1 MPSFP
6 PDVEL
11 ARLAIV
17 KRARPFWRMDYTEN
31 MRHAGCD
38 MNLALANSQIT
49 APITWHL
56 MVESLADG
64 QVAAWVA
71 ELPDSR
77 VVAASRE
84 AAIAQLEPLV
94 DKRIASI
101 DAVEFQ
107 PQLNSLTAT
116 EHPAL
121 KFIGIFEN
129 DPDFADIL
137 ADMRAE
143 RELTDDNPAY
153 T

>member
-1 MPSFP
+1 
-6 PDVEL
+6 
-11 ARLAIV
+11 
-17 KRARPFWRMDYTEN
+17 
-31 MRHAGCD
+31 
-38 MNLALANSQIT
+38 MNLPIASVKAS
-49 APITWHL
+49 APMAWHL

-71 ELPDSR
+71 ELPDCR
-77 VVAASRE
+77 VVAESRD

-94 DKRIASI
+94 DERMAAI

-107 PQLNSLTAT
+107 PQLNSLTGT

-121 KFIGIFEN
+121 KFIGVFEN

>member
-1 MPSFP
+1 
-6 PDVEL
+6 
-11 ARLAIV
+11 
-17 KRARPFWRMDYTEN
+17 
-31 MRHAGCD
+31 
-38 MNLALANSQIT
+38 MNL
-49 APITWHL
+49 PIATVKAATPMAWHL

-71 ELPDSR
+71 ELPDCR
-77 VVAASRE
+77 VVAASRD

-94 DKRIASI
+94 DERMAGI
-101 DAVEFQ
+101 DAMEFQ
-107 PQLNSLTAT
+107 PQLNSFTAA

-137 ADMRAE
+137 ADMRVE
-143 RELTDDNPAY
+143 RELTTDNPAY